1 LRAASRG
8 ISFFIVGLSHASY
21 FFLIP
26 RTAKA
31 RALSHDNQKM
41 VLTVMP
47 RRVVEIV
54 PINITDKRL
63 MSALAA
69 EITRIFPFRCRI
81 GAAEKL
87 PAGALDEKR
96 GQYHA
101 TRILQHLA
109 ASDRASF
116 RLLGVTA
123 LDIFT
128 PILRYKFGEA
138 MLEGKAA
145 IVSTYRL
152 RSAPPGG
159 APPCNRSLFVSRV
172 LKEGIHELG
181 HTFGL
186 THCDDPTCVM
196 AASLDLTHIDAK
208 STQLCYYCRIMLKD
222 ELEKT

>member
-1 LRAASRG
+1 MA
-8 ISFFIVGLSHASY
+8 
-21 FFLIP
+21 
-26 RTAKA
+26 
-31 RALSHDNQKM
+31 
-41 VLTVMP
+41 

-54 PINITDKRL
+54 PLDITDKRL

-69 EITRIFPFRCRI
+69 EITRIFPFPCRV
-81 GAAEKL
+81 GAAERL

-101 TRILQHLA
+101 TRILEHLA
-109 ASDRASF
+109 ASDRISF
-116 RLLGVTA
+116 RLLGVTT

-128 PILRYKFGEA
+128 PILRYVFGEA
-138 MLEGKAA
+138 MLEGRAA
-145 IVSTYRL
+145 LVSTYRL
-152 RSAPPGG
+152 SSAPPGG
-159 APPCNRSLFVSRV
+159 VPPCNRSVFVNRV

-208 STQLCYYCRIMLKD
+208 STQLCYYCRMMLKD
-222 ELEKT
+222 ELART